1 MNKPRR
7 KELEQALSLLG
18 QARDIIE
25 SVKDDETD
33 AYENLPESFQESERG
48 EQMFEYIDSMDESL
62 SYIDDVADRLN
73 DIVEG

>member
-7 KELEQALSLLG
+7 EELEKALSLLG

-48 EQMFEYIDSMDESL
+48 EQMSEYIDSMDESL
-62 SYIDDVADRLN
+62 SYIDDVADMLN
-73 DIVEG
+73 NIVEG